1 MTKMRMVM
9 IAKLS
14 LPTLPLPWSRL
25 WSIECKPAWT
35 LSSSSIYLIVAI
47 KMIKLIKI
55 IKKTK
60 MTILIMTKM
69 IMIRECYLSA
79 WTWTKPPLLSAQVL
93 QLSPPPEPVCNI
105 SLFSFL
111 AKKLKPD
118 AMLLIITWC
127 YAFNNHLMLCFQ

>member
-1 MTKMRMVM
+1 MTIMRMVM

-60 MTILIMTKM
+60 MTILIM
-69 IMIRECYLSA
+69 IREYHLSA

-105 SLFSFL
+105 SLFTFL
-111 AKKLKPD
+111 AKKKQLQPY
-118 AMLLIITWC
+118 AMLFIITWC
-127 YAFNNHLMLCFQ
+127 YAFNNHLMLCF